1 MQRLERLNLTTLG
14 ERRKRGDLIEMYK
27 LLTENENGDYRQ
39 FFQKEDNQHRLR
51 GHSCKVFIPS
61 IRTTLRKSF
70 FSNSVLDR
78 WNRLPEMV
86 VDADTVQTFK
96 SRYDRFSKD
105 MGN

>member
-1 MQRLERLNLTTLG
+1 
-14 ERRKRGDLIEMYK
+14 MYK
-27 LLTENENGDYRQ
+27 LLTEKENVDYRQ

-61 IRTTLRKSF
+61 VRTTLRKSF
-70 FSNSVLDR
+70 FSHRVLDR

-86 VDADTVQTFK
+86 VDVDTVQTFK
-96 SRYDRFSKD
+96 SKYDRFSKD